1 MKLESSYHLQLPWAV
16 LSGLTGGR
24 QGTQCVRSSAVNLA
38 GSGWIYLPGMWRVL
52 APG

>member
-16 LSGLTGGR
+16 LSGLAGRATGD
-24 QGTQCVRSSAVNLA
+24 TVCDLA
-38 GSGWIYLPGMWRVL
+38 GSSWIYLPGMWRVL